1 MDTAADNLQIDVKVN
16 FSSKQKGAW
25 LDPDSDLE
33 DLDSFTPE
41 KIT

>member
-1 MDTAADNLQIDVKVN
+1 MDVKVN

-33 DLDSFTPE
+33 NLDSFTPE